1 MTRSAGAS
9 NPVRD
14 TYPHAYRDH
23 MASPAHVTTTDAT
36 IDGLAFRTRSSRG
49 GASGAAPYVLV
60 HGVGTSHRYLRRLH
74 ALLATHADVH
84 SIDLPGFGG
93 LPAPA
98 GSPGVAQ
105 IAEALA
111 TVVDAL
117 GVTSAVLVGHSM
129 GAQWVV
135 DLAVQRPDLARAVV
149 LCSPVTDSAR
159 RSMFT
164 QTLLLGLDSAHEPP
178 KVGAI
183 VLGDYARCGPVW
195 YFAQVR
201 HMLRYPLE
209 DRVAALTAPVLVI
222 RGGKDRIANLRWCT
236 ALRDRAASGTLAV
249 VPGHRHLVQHTAA
262 ADVAAHIRAFV
273 ASATDAATA

>member
-1 MTRSAGAS
+1 MTRSAGAG
-9 NPVRD
+9 NPVRGAR
-14 TYPHAYRDH
+14 PRAYRDH
-23 MASPAHVTTTDAT
+23 MASPAHVTTMDAT

-49 GASGAAPYVLV
+49 GAPGATPYVLV
-60 HGVGTSHRYLRRLH
+60 HGVGTSHRYLARLH

-98 GSPGVAQ
+98 GSPGVPR
-105 IAEALA
+105 IAAALA
-111 TVVDAL
+111 KAVDAL

-149 LCSPVTDSAR
+149 LCSPVTDSSR
-159 RSMFT
+159 RSMLP
-164 QTLLLGLDSAHEPP
+164 QTLLLGLDSVQEPP
-178 KVGAI
+178 NVGAI
-183 VLGDYARCGPVW
+183 VLGDYARCGPAW

-209 DRVAALTAPVLVI
+209 DRVATLTAPVLVL
-222 RGGKDRIANLRWCT
+222 RGGKDRIANLPWCT

-249 VPGHRHLVQHTAA
+249 VPGHRHLVQFTAA
-262 ADVAAHIRAFV
+262 PDVAAHIRAFV
-273 ASATDAATA
+273 ASATGATA